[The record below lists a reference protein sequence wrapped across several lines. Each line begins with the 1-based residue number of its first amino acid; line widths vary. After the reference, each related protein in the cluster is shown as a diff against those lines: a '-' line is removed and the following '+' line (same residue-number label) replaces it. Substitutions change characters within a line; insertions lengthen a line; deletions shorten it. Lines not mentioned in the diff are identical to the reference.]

1 MIGLANMEAVMTIRI
16 WRCWAC
22 KHKNRFGCKRC
33 SFCYYDAPFWN
44 RNAALPPMLL
54 AGVTLSL
61 LAAMDI

>member
-1 MIGLANMEAVMTIRI
+1 MTIRI

-54 AGVTLSL
+54 AGLTLSL